1 MQMIVK
7 FVLKPKRTK
16 LVTQTYLYEE
26 EKQQQQQQQQHRF
39 YSTFVFRDVMIF

>member
-7 FVLKPKRTK
+7 FVLKSKRTK

-26 EKQQQQQQQQHRF
+26 EEDRF

>member
-26 EKQQQQQQQQHRF
+26 EKQQQQQQHRF